1 MSQCSRLMTD
11 DELRRHAQTHTPAT
25 SSGLYD
31 ARGIY
36 LRRVCGECRESVM
49 AQYAPEVLGLAG
61 RYEDVVEEP
70 IEPDDY

>member
-1 MSQCSRLMTD
+1 
-11 DELRRHAQTHTPAT
+11 
-25 SSGLYD
+25 
-31 ARGIY
+31 
-36 LRRVCGECRESVM
+36 M